1 MFGFVNNTTSSIF
14 TAVLRAFSFS
24 LPLVHTWAA
33 GDFSMGCFCFP
44 LSSRLSRLQ
53 VFLSPGSHSM
63 GCIVK
68 AGIFSPMPVTW
79 ERVIDHSCHSFNWQT
94 IWGEKKEIKKLGLNH
109 HLPFRPQEYTVTL
122 HVNEKLPTW
131 WTECSADTPARGKLQ
146 VRTHTLEQALGQT
159 RAPSHYCMLSLS
171 ECHREITSSGALK
184 LEDICLKE
192 LSA

>member
-1 MFGFVNNTTSSIF
+1 MWGMPDMWNEVNTHVSTVKAERHKLLKHTWQNLTRLLWVSLRWHRKFSPLIQIFLLTFCSSESLPKRSKMFGFVNYTTSSIF

-33 GDFSMGCFCFP
+33 GDSGMGCFCLP

-94 IWGEKKEIKKLGLNH
+94 IWGKKKK
-109 HLPFRPQEYTVTL
+109 
-122 HVNEKLPTW
+122 
-131 WTECSADTPARGKLQ
+131 
-146 VRTHTLEQALGQT
+146 
-159 RAPSHYCMLSLS
+159 
-171 ECHREITSSGALK
+171 
-184 LEDICLKE
+184 
-192 LSA
+192 